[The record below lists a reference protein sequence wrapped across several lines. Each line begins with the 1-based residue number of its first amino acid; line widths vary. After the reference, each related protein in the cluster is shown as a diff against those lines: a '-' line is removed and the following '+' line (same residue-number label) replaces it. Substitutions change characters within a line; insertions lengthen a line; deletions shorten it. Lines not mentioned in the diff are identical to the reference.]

1 MATDPRRD
9 YLTRCAVESLGAS
22 TGRWV
27 APAAE
32 LTAKLHAD
40 PALQEFLEQPS
51 VRTLQVSVVPS
62 GGSSDL
68 ECSNTVGFARP
79 GGGNA
84 TGGVVFTKRS
94 ADMLTADNMATSVVM
109 TTLVQSPLQTLQL
122 NIKELYAP
130 MLIKD
135 KQVFNQLDP
144 QTRATL
150 EALDSALEA
159 AVQLGMKKE
168 HGHDEDD
175 FANILTPHDECQHWK
190 LIDGGMMPAASSDQR
205 GRARQYWDILRPL
218 ADQIAMLH
226 ELPMPTMSKL
236 LADLQGALD
245 ALFQAGYKES
255 RMLHLIRVIGS
266 ALDGYLKRKLGECA
280 RARPF
285 FSPSFR
291 TRARG
296 AILSPVTHGVWSVA
310 SLVSSAACNP
320 HVVPPPLRP
329 LPLPQARWTS
339 GTTPIAR

>member
-1 MATDPRRD
+1 
-9 YLTRCAVESLGAS
+9 
-22 TGRWV
+22 
-27 APAAE
+27 
-32 LTAKLHAD
+32 
-40 PALQEFLEQPS
+40 
-51 VRTLQVSVVPS
+51 
-62 GGSSDL
+62 
-68 ECSNTVGFARP
+68 
-79 GGGNA
+79 
-84 TGGVVFTKRS
+84 
-94 ADMLTADNMATSVVM
+94 M

-226 ELPMPTMSKL
+226 ELPMQLRGFELGGPPGHVPPRPRL
-236 LADLQGALD
+236 WPFIWPRFIADLHG
-245 ALFQAGYKES
+245 
-255 RMLHLIRVIGS
+255 
-266 ALDGYLKRKLGECA
+266 
-280 RARPF
+280 
-285 FSPSFR
+285 
-291 TRARG
+291 RG
-296 AILSPVTHGVWSVA
+296 A
-310 SLVSSAACNP
+310 P
-320 HVVPPPLRP
+320 HAVQQV
-329 LPLPQARWTS
+329 Q
-339 GTTPIAR
+339 